1 MWRIEGSNL
10 ISLKLDMSTDMSNLK
25 LTSTKFEIWPFF
37 GEMSNLTP
45 PAMMSNDTSNVM
57 SNDTSNIIYLSDTIK
72 RFYYYYYYLLCWL
85 RSCGFG
91 VSLKM
96 LLVIF
101 NVVQSL
107 CFFCSNQNYSH
118 RCTCDHQFEFF
129 VANLKLEVIP
139 ILVYHVIF
147 YHLNHVYHFIQKKN
161 IT

>member
-1 MWRIEGSNL
+1 MWWIEGSNL
-10 ISLKLDMSTDMSNLK
+10 IFLELGTLTDMSNLK
-25 LTSTKFEIWPFF
+25 LTSTKFEIWLFF

-45 PAMMSNDTSNVM
+45 PAVM
-57 SNDTSNIIYLSDTIK
+57 SNDTSNLICLSDTIK

-118 RCTCDHQFEFF
+118 RCTRDHQFEFF
-129 VANLKLEVIP
+129 VANLKLDVIP
-139 ILVYHVIF
+139 NFSLSRTLISPKSCLSF
-147 YHLNHVYHFIQKKN
+147 YSKKN